1 MNTKMFGA
9 FALAMLLTGC
19 ATSSMHPQD
28 PLEDFNRT
36 MFRFNDAV
44 DEAVLKPVATGY
56 QKVAPSFV
64 QTAVGNFFG
73 NLGDVWTAV
82 NNLLQGKVH
91 EGVSDTMR
99 VLVNSTMGLGGV
111 LDIASE
117 AGMSK
122 HREDFGQT
130 LGVWGVPSG
139 PYLVLPLIGSS
150 TVRDTAAL
158 PADFAGDPWLYNKN
172 VSVRNT
178 GTALRIMDERAA
190 LLGASNLVEDVSLDK
205 YAFVRD
211 AWLQRRESLIGRE
224 GSSRPSYYDDLD
236 EEELDDLPIGE
247 PAATPEKE

>member
-1 MNTKMFGA
+1 MKKILS
-9 FALAMLLTGC
+9 ALGCALLLTGC
-19 ATSSMHPQD
+19 ATSTTHPQD
-28 PLEDFNRT
+28 PLENFNRA

-56 QKVAPSFV
+56 QKVTPSFM

-91 EGVSDTMR
+91 DGVSDTMR
-99 VLVNSTMGLGGV
+99 VLVNTTMGLGGV

-117 AGMSK
+117 AGMTK

-158 PADFAGDPWLYNKN
+158 PADFAGDPWQYNEN

-178 GTALRIMDERAA
+178 GTALRIVDERAA

-211 AWLQRRESLIGRE
+211 AWLQRRGSLIGRE
-224 GSSRPSYYDDLD
+224 GSSRPSYYDDFD
-236 EEELDDLPIGE
+236 EDELADAPAVT
-247 PAATPEKE
+247 PAAAPEKE